1 MVQINQGLKPC
12 PFCGGDATIHDYRTA
27 PAGAWVLIH
36 RAKNCLLAPKIESF
50 PSEEAAIAAWNR
62 RTPSPNPQDER

>member
-12 PFCGGDATIHDYRTA
+12 PFCGGDAEIWRARGERTV
-27 PAGAWVLIH
+27 WVGCMGWCSVLV
-36 RAKNCLLAPKIESF
+36 
-50 PSEEAAIAAWNR
+50 SEEYKTDAEAVAAWNR